1 MIQLGKYN
9 SLKVVKF
16 VDFGLYLDGGESG
29 EILLPAKY
37 ISQMPQIGDEMEVF
51 IYNDSE
57 DRLIAT
63 TETPYAM
70 VGQFAFLR
78 VSEVNNIG
86 AFLQWGLAKELL
98 VPFRE
103 QKARMRQGGTYL
115 VYIYVDDASKR
126 IVASAKIEKF
136 IGNTIPEYVPGA
148 KVRALVYG
156 QSELGFRCIVDNL
169 HSGLIYSNEVFR
181 TVSPGEEIE
190 AYVKR
195 IREDGKIDLTIS
207 PVVTVR
213 VERLASSI
221 LNRIRANAGRLNISD
236 HSPAEQIQDMFKCSK
251 KDFKKAIGQLYKQRA
266 ITIAPDHIALADNE

>member
-37 ISQMPQIGDEMEVF
+37 ISQTPQIGDEMEVF

-63 TETPYAM
+63 TETPYAT

-156 QSELGFRCIVDNL
+156 QSELGYRCIVDNL

-181 TVSPGEEIE
+181 TISPGEEFD

-213 VERLASSI
+213 VERLATNI
-221 LNRIRANAGRLNISD
+221 LNRIRANDGRLNISD

-266 ITIAPDHIALADNE
+266 ITIAPDHIALANNE

>member
-16 VDFGLYLDGGESG
+16 VDFGLYLDGGEFG

-63 TETPYAM
+63 TETPYAT

-156 QSELGFRCIVDNL
+156 QSELGYRCIVDNL

-181 TVSPGEEIE
+181 AISPGEQID

-213 VERLASSI
+213 VERLAANI

-236 HSPAEQIQDMFKCSK
+236 HSPAELIQDMFKCSK

-266 ITIAPDHIALADNE
+266 ITIAPGHIALANNE

>member
-63 TETPYAM
+63 TETPYAT

-181 TVSPGEEIE
+181 TVSPGEEID

>member
-1 MIQLGKYN
+1 MIQIGKYN
-9 SLKVVKF
+9 NLKVVKL
-16 VDFGLYLDGGESG
+16 VDFGLYLDGGKAG

-37 ISQMPQIGDEMEVF
+37 ITGTPQPGDTMEVF

-63 TETPYAM
+63 TEQPYAT
-70 VGQFAFLR
+70 VGQFAYLR
-78 VSEVNNIG
+78 VSEVNKIG
-86 AFLQWGLAKELL
+86 AFMQWGLPKDLL

-103 QKARMRQGGTYL
+103 QKARMKQGGTYL

-148 KVRALVYG
+148 KVKALVYG
-156 QSELGFRCIVDNL
+156 KSDLGYRCIIDNL

-181 TVSPGEEIE
+181 TIEPGSEID

-195 IREDGKIDLTIS
+195 VRDDGKIDLTAS

-213 VERLASSI
+213 VERLADNI
-221 LNRIRANAGRLNISD
+221 LARLRANAGRLNVSD
-236 HSPAEQIQDMFKCSK
+236 HSSAEQIQEMFKCSK
-251 KDFKKAIGQLYKQRA
+251 KDFKKAIGQLYKQRRIA
-266 ITIAPDHIALADNE
+266 IASDHIELVSQE